1 MRYRGV
7 EERGRRYPLAI
18 STSRMP
24 MRFPEWCPYGYNASG
39 WGDRRNNHL
48 RKERKMNSFMASG
61 LLGVLGMSDQ
71 EWERAG
77 ERGEL
82 PSGEPEV
89 ASPVEQRSTA
99 TA

>member
-1 MRYRGV
+1 
-7 EERGRRYPLAI
+7 
-18 STSRMP
+18 
-24 MRFPEWCPYGYNASG
+24 
-39 WGDRRNNHL
+39 
-48 RKERKMNSFMASG
+48 MNPTYDFHDHVAVITGAG

>member
-1 MRYRGV
+1 V
-7 EERGRRYPLAI
+7 QIAKA
-18 STSRMP
+18 
-24 MRFPEWCPYGYNASG
+24 F
-39 WGDRRNNHL
+39 
-48 RKERKMNSFMASG
+48 G

>member
-1 MRYRGV
+1 LGKSVGRYVIG
-7 EERGRRYPLAI
+7 G
-18 STSRMP
+18 
-24 MRFPEWCPYGYNASG
+24 
-39 WGDRRNNHL
+39 
-48 RKERKMNSFMASG
+48 
-61 LLGVLGMSDQ
+61 
-71 EWERAG
+71 AG

>member
-1 MRYRGV
+1 MPEKAQGV
-7 EERGRRYPLAI
+7 
-18 STSRMP
+18 
-24 MRFPEWCPYGYNASG
+24 
-39 WGDRRNNHL
+39 
-48 RKERKMNSFMASG
+48 
-61 LLGVLGMSDQ
+61 
-71 EWERAG
+71 RAG

>member
-1 MRYRGV
+1 MRTRQPTTTLEHQRIPV
-7 EERGRRYPLAI
+7 RV
-18 STSRMP
+18 
-24 MRFPEWCPYGYNASG
+24 
-39 WGDRRNNHL
+39 
-48 RKERKMNSFMASG
+48 MASG

>member
-1 MRYRGV
+1 MLLRGLEGV
-7 EERGRRYPLAI
+7 VAAFAADAGAFEAANVL
-18 STSRMP
+18 
-24 MRFPEWCPYGYNASG
+24 
-39 WGDRRNNHL
+39 
-48 RKERKMNSFMASG
+48 FMASG